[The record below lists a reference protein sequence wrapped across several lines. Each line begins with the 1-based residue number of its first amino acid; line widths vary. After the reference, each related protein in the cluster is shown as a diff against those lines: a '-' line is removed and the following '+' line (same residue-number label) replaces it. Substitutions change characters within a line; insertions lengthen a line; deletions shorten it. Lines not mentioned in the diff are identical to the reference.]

1 MIKRIFLV
9 GIIIATLFGVYTFA
23 HKPIIHFIRV
33 KQIEGDILNFL
44 NKKEDKHIS
53 EEGKIIYNY
62 ITDVRNTEC
71 NVSAI
76 VEYYFNI
83 IDEIIQAKVYKR
95 DIQNVKFPQNYKN
108 DFYVNRVE
116 TGWAGSVHKIEDFEE
131 IQNTINDKEIKNYNQ
146 NTFKV
151 ELSKELEK
159 LMIHKSKNVA
169 EGWYVDS
176 SKIINKNGIIEL
188 PYNCYLEYHSGRQ
201 INYAKNEEIYLKSK
215 FIKCELEKSDIS
227 FDFNNQGLTAKIIYK
242 SNDRSIDNIWAV
254 IGFKNMGTYIELTPN
269 LRAIWVEQSESSGNS
284 YIMLKSH
291 DVDREKEKKRWYGQQ
306 VTDVGRMLD
315 EGISMEIV
323 ERTEKIYN
331 NNTGTDKAHRIIYAI
346 ECDFFD
352 YVEEGFSKEDA
363 NIKIIDNWY
372 YDNERKVN
380 ATIDIKDMLYW
391 KGVKNKEIIEKVKIY
406 YDSDLPLEE
415 IRERIESIVQQYREY
430 IDKHGLDK
438 ESACQYILNNWIYD

>member
-1 MIKRIFLV
+1 MIKRVFLV
-9 GIIIATLFGVYTFA
+9 GIIIATLFGVCILV
-23 HKPIIHFIRV
+23 KRPIIHYIRV
-33 KQIEGDILNFL
+33 KQIESDILNFL
-44 NKKEDKHIS
+44 NKKDDKHIS

-62 ITDVRNTEC
+62 IANVRNSEC

-76 VEYYFNI
+76 VGYYLDVV
-83 IDEIIQAKVYKR
+83 DEILQSRVYNR
-95 DIQNVKFPQNYKN
+95 DIQNVKFPQDDNI
-108 DFYVNRVE
+108 DIYVNKVKVA
-116 TGWAGSVHKIEDFEE
+116 WAGSVHKIEDFKE
-131 IQNTINDKEIKNYNQ
+131 IQNIINDKAIKNYNY
-146 NTFKV
+146 NTFRI
-151 ELSKELEK
+151 ELSKKLEK
-159 LMIHKSKNVA
+159 VLNHKSKDINRD
-169 EGWYVDS
+169 WYMDV
-176 SKIINKNGIIEL
+176 SKNKNIEL
-188 PYNCYLEYHSGRQ
+188 PYGMYIKY
-201 INYAKNEEIYLKSK
+201 NEGGKIDFDKTEHIYLNSK
-215 FIKCELEKSDIS
+215 FIKCELEKSDVN
-227 FDFNNQGLTAKIIYK
+227 FDFNNSGLTAKIIYK
-242 SNDRSIDNIWAV
+242 DKEGSIDNIWAV
-254 IGFKNMGTYIELTPN
+254 IGFKNKGIYIELTPN
-269 LRAIWVEQSESSGNS
+269 LKVAYLDYGRSGYSSVE
-284 YIMLKSH
+284 LKSH
-291 DVDREKEKKRWYGQQ
+291 DVDREKERKRWYGQQ

-352 YVEEGFSKEDA
+352 YVEEGFSKEEA
-363 NIKIIDNWY
+363 NVKIIDNWY

>member
-1 MIKRIFLV
+1 MIKRVFLV
-9 GIIIATLFGVYTFA
+9 GIIIATLFGVCILV
-23 HKPIIHFIRV
+23 KRPIIHYIRV
-33 KQIEGDILNFL
+33 KQIERDILNFL
-44 NKKEDKHIS
+44 NKKDDKHIS

-62 ITDVRNTEC
+62 ITNVRNSEC

-76 VEYYFNI
+76 VGYYLDVV
-83 IDEIIQAKVYKR
+83 DEILQSRVFNR
-95 DIQNVKFPQNYKN
+95 DIQNVKFPQDDNI
-108 DFYVNRVE
+108 DIYVNKVKVA
-116 TGWAGSVHKIEDFEE
+116 WAGSVHKIEDFKE
-131 IQNTINDKEIKNYNQ
+131 IQNIINDKAIKNYNY
-146 NTFKV
+146 NTFRI
-151 ELSKELEK
+151 ELSKKLEK
-159 LMIHKSKNVA
+159 VLNHKSNDINRD
-169 EGWYVDS
+169 WYMDV
-176 SKIINKNGIIEL
+176 SKNKNIEL
-188 PYNCYLEYHSGRQ
+188 PYGMYIKY
-201 INYAKNEEIYLKSK
+201 NEGGKIDFDKTENIYLNSK
-215 FIKCELEKSDIS
+215 FIKCELEKSDVN
-227 FDFNNQGLTAKIIYK
+227 FDFNNSGLTAKIIYK
-242 SNDRSIDNIWAV
+242 DKEGIIDNIWAV
-254 IGFKNMGTYIELTPN
+254 IGFKNNGIYIELTPN
-269 LRAIWVEQSESSGNS
+269 LRVAYLDYGRSGYSSVE
-284 YIMLKSH
+284 LKSH
-291 DVDREKEKKRWYGQQ
+291 DVDREKERKRWYGQQ

-352 YVEEGFSKEDA
+352 YVEEGFSKEEA
-363 NIKIIDNWY
+363 NVKIIDNWY

-438 ESACQYILNNWIYD
+438 ESACQYILNNWMYD